1 MTHAA
6 AFLCGVI
13 VAGSMAADA
22 VPTQSR
28 SRDRYRTLDAFAEA
42 LSYISNQYV
51 DPMDERKLVY
61 GAVRG
66 MVDQLDQHST
76 FLPPQRYER
85 LRQDTEGEF
94 AGVGLTLG
102 AGPQDDSPPII
113 DGVIAG
119 SPASRAG
126 LRVNDRVLEVDG
138 KATIK
143 EGRPMN
149 PQSLHSKVRGRA
161 GTRLRLSI
169 ERDGWAVPRPFELV
183 REQVKVP
190 TVEWFYL
197 DQGIGYIGVSKF
209 QEATAADVRSAL
221 VAIEA
226 RSPGKQIRGVLFD
239 LRGNPG
245 GLLDQAIRTA
255 DLFIDEG
262 AIVTVGGRKGTAVE
276 REIARPAGT
285 FRGFPMITLVDQGSA
300 SAAEIVA
307 GALQDHKR
315 ATILGLPS
323 YGKGSVQTFL
333 DLKDG
338 SGLKLTTAR
347 YYTPSGKSLEGVG
360 IKPDVEVEAF
370 EGDDI
375 VAGDSEG
382 DSTEEAPDA
391 AARTTKNDA
400 RTRAKRA
407 QEAKMR
413 ERIEDDHQ
421 LRIAY
426 QMLRTQL
433 GSKN

>member
-13 VAGSMAADA
+13 VAGSVAADA
-22 VPTQSR
+22 VPTQTR
-28 SRDRYRTLDAFAEA
+28 ARDRYRTLDAFAEA

-51 DPMDERKLVY
+51 DAVDERKLVY
-61 GAVRG
+61 GAVKG
-66 MVDQLDQHST
+66 MVDQLDAHST

-94 AGVGLTLG
+94 AGVGVTLG
-102 AGPQDDSPPII
+102 EGPQDDSPPVI
-113 DGVIAG
+113 DAVIAG
-119 SPASRAG
+119 SPAARAG
-126 LRVNDRVLEVDG
+126 LHVKDRVLEVDG
-138 KATIK
+138 RATVKDGKPI
-143 EGRPMN
+143 N

-169 ERDGWAVPRPFELV
+169 ERDGWAAPRAFELV

-190 TVEWFYL
+190 TVEWFYIAN
-197 DQGIGYIGVSKF
+197 GIGYIGVSKF

-226 RSPGKQIRGVLFD
+226 RASGKKIRGVILD

-262 AIVTVGGRKGTAVE
+262 PIVTVGGRKGTTVE
-276 REIARPAGT
+276 REVARSAGT
-285 FRGFPMITLVDQGSA
+285 FRGFPMMALIDQGSA

-315 ATILGLPS
+315 ATLVGLPS

-347 YYTPSGKSLEGVG
+347 YYTPSGKSLEAVG

-375 VAGDSEG
+375 VAGDPDEG
-382 DSTEEAPDA
+382 GGDEMAEEEADVP
-391 AARTTKNDA
+391 ARTTKV
-400 RTRAKRA
+400 
-407 QEAKMR
+407 EIR
-413 ERIEDDHQ
+413 ERIEDDYQ
-421 LRIAY
+421 LRTAY

-433 GSKN
+433 GSND